1 MDRDAFALRYD
12 EVVAVLS
19 DAPTEERTMA
29 ALADWE
35 RLRREYTTWN
45 DRSYVRFR
53 ADTSDRAA
61 VEERR
66 VAAEIG
72 PFFIERDNEVKRL
85 LLQSPHRAAIE
96 ALAGAFTLARWDADI
111 AAFAP
116 GIQAGLQ
123 EDSLLSNSYTQF
135 VGMATASFRGK
146 EHSLTDLGKYAE
158 SPDRSL
164 RREACEAKWAW
175 YERNAGELDATF
187 DALVRT
193 RTAIARACGYENYV
207 ELSYKRL
214 GRIGYGPGDVAGF
227 RDEIR
232 DEIVPLAASFAA
244 QQAGA
249 LGLERLMPWDEEA
262 FGLLPAFETPSDA
275 DDAMERL
282 RSALRSVDPQ
292 IGAFAGLMDGPARVD
307 VASRPGKSSGA
318 FCAFFQDDAMPF
330 VFSSYTGKARDCAT
344 LVHEMGHAYQAYA
357 SRAYPTLEQM
367 LPTLEICEIH
377 STALELLAAPYY
389 DRFFGEGAGR
399 FRTDLLRTT
408 ISRLPYMAAVDH
420 FQQLAYESPEA
431 SPAHRREMWLN
442 VEAAYLPWMTHG
454 GIPALERGAL
464 WQRQRHIYVA
474 PFYYIDYAIAGCCAL
489 GLWERSLDD
498 PQAAIERYLKL
509 CRLGGTLPLGELL
522 DEISLKS
529 PFQRGVLTGVA
540 SRIRD
545 AVEMPFPA

>member
-1 MDRDAFALRYD
+1 MTTRTDSPVDRDIFATRYD
-12 EVVAVLS
+12 EVVAALS
-19 DAPTEERTMA
+19 NAPTEERTME
-29 ALADWE
+29 ALARWE
-35 RLRREYTTWN
+35 RLRREYATWN

-53 ADTSDRAA
+53 ADTSDRSA

-66 VAAEIG
+66 IAAEIG

-116 GIQAGLQ
+116 GIQTDLQ
-123 EDSLLSNSYTQF
+123 EDSLLSNSHTQL
-135 VGMATASFRGK
+135 VGTATARFRGQD
-146 EHSLTDLGKYAE
+146 HSLTDLGKYAE

-164 RREACEAKWAW
+164 RQEACETYWAW
-175 YERNAGELDATF
+175 YERNAGELDTTF

-214 GRIGYGPGDVAGF
+214 GRIGYGPADVAGF

-244 QQAGA
+244 DQAAA
-249 LGLERLMPWDEEA
+249 LDLDCLMPWDEEA
-262 FGLLPAFETPSDA
+262 FGLLPPIETPRDA

-282 RSALRSVDPQ
+282 RSLLRSLDPHVGEFASLMN
-292 IGAFAGLMDGPARVD
+292 GAARVD

-318 FCAFFQDDAMPF
+318 FCAFFQDEAMPF
-330 VFSSYTGKARDCAT
+330 LFSSYTGKARDCAT

-357 SRAYPTLEQM
+357 SRAYPTMEQM

-399 FRTDLLRTT
+399 FRTDHLRTT

-420 FQQLAYESPEA
+420 FQQLVYESPEA
-431 SPAHRREMWLN
+431 SPEQRCRMWLT
-442 VEAAYLPWMTHG
+442 VEAAYLPWKTHG
-454 GIPALERGAL
+454 GIAALERGAL

-489 GLWERSLDD
+489 ALWERSLDD
-498 PQAAIERYLKL
+498 PQAAIESYLKL
-509 CRLGGTLPLGELL
+509 CRLGGTLPLGDLL
-522 DEISLKS
+522 DAVSLKS

-540 SRIRD
+540 SRAI
-545 AVEMPFPA
+545 

>member
-1 MDRDAFALRYD
+1 MTTRIDSPVDRDIFAARYD
-12 EVVAVLS
+12 EVVAALR
-19 DAPTEERTMA
+19 DAPTEERTME
-29 ALADWE
+29 ALARWE
-35 RLRREYTTWN
+35 RLRREYATWN

-53 ADTSDRAA
+53 ADTSDPAA

-96 ALAGAFTLARWDADI
+96 ALAGAFTLARWEADI

-116 GIQAGLQ
+116 GIEPGLQ
-123 EDSLLSNSYTQF
+123 EDSHLSNGYTQL
-135 VGMATASFRGK
+135 VGTGTARFRGR

-158 SPDRSL
+158 NPDRSL
-164 RREACEAKWAW
+164 RQEACETYWAW

-187 DALVRT
+187 DTLVQT
-193 RTAIARACGYENYV
+193 RTAIARACGYDNYV

-214 GRIGYGPGDVAGF
+214 GRIGYGPADVAGF

-232 DEIVPLAASFAA
+232 DEIVPLAALFAA
-244 QQAGA
+244 EQAGA
-249 LGLERLMPWDEEA
+249 LGLECLMPWDEEA
-262 FGLLPAFETPSDA
+262 FALLPPIETPRDA

-282 RSALRSVDPQ
+282 RSLLWSLDPH
-292 IGAFAGLMDGPARVD
+292 IGEFAGLMEGAARVD

-330 VFSSYTGKARDCAT
+330 LFSSYTGKARDCAT
-344 LVHEMGHAYQAYA
+344 LVHEMGHAYQGYA
-357 SRAYPTLEQM
+357 SRAYPTMEQM
-367 LPTLEICEIH
+367 LPTLDICEIH

-399 FRTDLLRTT
+399 FRADHLRTT

-420 FQQLAYESPEA
+420 FQQLVYENPGASPEQRCA
-431 SPAHRREMWLN
+431 MWLT
-442 VEAAYLPWMTHG
+442 VEAAYLPWKTHG
-454 GIPALERGAL
+454 GIAALERGAS

-498 PQAAIERYLKL
+498 PQAAVESYLKL

-522 DEISLKS
+522 DEVSLKS

-540 SRIRD
+540 SL
-545 AVEMPFPA
+545 AG